1 LKTTFIA
8 NSEAELPRITQDLLT
23 LIGKPSVVLFYGK
36 MGVGKTTLIRS
47 LCSALGVD
55 EAITS
60 PTFSLVNE
68 YLSSTGET
76 IYHFDFYRIETQ
88 EEALDIGVEEYFYSN
103 NYCFVEWAE
112 NIQDYLPE
120 QAIVIKIIEEEEI
133 RTIEVNISELSE

>member
-76 IYHFDFYRIETQ
+76 IYHFDFYRIETKKKRW
-88 EEALDIGVEEYFYSN
+88 I
-103 NYCFVEWAE
+103 
-112 NIQDYLPE
+112 
-120 QAIVIKIIEEEEI
+120 
-133 RTIEVNISELSE
+133 

>member
-1 LKTTFIA
+1 MKTTFIA